1 MMIKRN
7 WFWEKRGK
15 ERNERK
21 KDSCFERRK
30 TGLTIISGH
39 FSWIFWQIKCI
50 HTEGKKEAI
59 ATSYDS
65 CSLSL
70 SISSCLNFFFYS
82 WSLDPVQ
89 ESGSCLL
96 VFIVLL
102 REESLPT
109 FSFISLSMINLF
121 LYKLPTFSCY
131 LYVVFSYFC
140 LSFKPTWKSSCL
152 LFNVIAVFP
161 PLISFTQMNGLE
173 CYTSVSPF
181 TLSAKEQKETPNDK
195 SKTRKETQT
204 TSSLC
209 RQDTSLSLLLI
220 FKETTRERQEWVNAT
235 VTISS
240 GRIFFFFF
248 SKIIMDKGIPGKFV
262 WIHRQEKRNRRRNVS
277 CLQDKILR

>member
-1 MMIKRN
+1 MHSYRG
-7 WFWEKRGK
+7 EKRS
-15 ERNERK
+15 N
-21 KDSCFERRK
+21 CNFVWF
-30 TGLTIISGH
+30 L
-39 FSWIFWQIKCI
+39 F
-50 HTEGKKEAI
+50 
-59 ATSYDS
+59 
-65 CSLSL
+65 SLSL

-173 CYTSVSPF
+173 CVILQSV
-181 TLSAKEQKETPNDK
+181 
-195 SKTRKETQT
+195 
-204 TSSLC
+204 
-209 RQDTSLSLLLI
+209 LSL
-220 FKETTRERQEWVNAT
+220 FRR
-235 VTISS
+235 
-240 GRIFFFFF
+240 R
-248 SKIIMDKGIPGKFV
+248 SKKKLRMTKA
-262 WIHRQEKRNRRRNVS
+262 RQEKRHKRQAV
-277 CLQDKILR
+277 CVDKTLLFLFCWYSKRQQEKDKNEWMQQ